1 LFQKRVIERY
11 RRGPTRNDEN
21 LEKKIYRG
29 EFVWGLC
36 FLFAC
41 RMAQISDQREL
52 GAQPVARAMIYVT
65 DLELDAQNIQS
76 EPSLL
81 PEPGTIL
88 PRPGILS
95 RLTGRSENPADR
107 ARELV
112 NRSKRR
118 HSTDRSHRASYATP
132 GADRLSV

>member
-1 LFQKRVIERY
+1 
-11 RRGPTRNDEN
+11 
-21 LEKKIYRG
+21 
-29 EFVWGLC
+29 
-36 FLFAC
+36 
-41 RMAQISDQREL
+41 MAQISDQREL

-65 DLELDAQNIQS
+65 DFELDAQNIQS

-112 NRSKRR
+112 NRMSATLVQDLIDNGI
-118 HSTDRSHRASYATP
+118 SAPSRA
-132 GADRLSV
+132 R